1 MKKLLLLLLMVF
13 SSHSQAQSPVILVLG
28 DSLSAAYGI
37 DQESGWVSLLQ
48 QRLEQQGF
56 PHQVVN
62 ASISGDTTF
71 GGINR
76 LSGALERFK
85 PSIVLIELGANDGL
99 RGLGLDQ
106 TRRNLV
112 AMVDQVRQAD
122 SQAVLLGIML
132 PPNFGKAFTQ
142 RFIRIY
148 HEVSEQ
154 KSVTLVPFLL
164 EGVADRMEWM
174 QSDGLHP
181 NASGQPR
188 ILDNVWMVLEPL
200 LITPESGQ
208 ASG

>member
-13 SSHSQAQSPVILVLG
+13 SAVSQAQSPVILVLG

-142 RFIRIY
+142 RFLRIY

>member
-1 MKKLLLLLLMVF
+1 MVF
-13 SSHSQAQSPVILVLG
+13 STVSQANSPVILVLG

-37 DQESGWVSLLQ
+37 DQKAGWVNLLQ
-48 QRLEQQGF
+48 QRLQQQGF

-62 ASISGDTTF
+62 SSISGDTTF

-76 LSGALERFK
+76 LPGALKRFK

-106 TRRNLV
+106 TRGNISS
-112 AMVDQVRQAD
+112 MVDQVRQAD

-142 RFIRIY
+142 RFLKIY
-148 HEVSEQ
+148 HEVAEE
-154 KSVTLVPFLL
+154 KAVTLVPFLL

-174 QSDGLHP
+174 QGDGLHP
-181 NASGQPR
+181 NEGGQPR
-188 ILDNVWMVLEPL
+188 ILENVWMVLEPL
-200 LITPESGQ
+200 LGANKSGQ
-208 ASG
+208 EPG

>member
-1 MKKLLLLLLMVF
+1 MVF
-13 SSHSQAQSPVILVLG
+13 SSVSQAQSPVILVLG

-76 LSGALERFK
+76 LPGALKRFK

-106 TRRNLV
+106 TRGNISS
-112 AMVDQVRQAD
+112 MVDQVRQAD
-122 SQAVLLGIML
+122 GQAVLLGIML

-142 RFIRIY
+142 RFLRIY
-148 HEVSEQ
+148 HEVAEE

-181 NASGQPR
+181 NADGQPR

-200 LITPESGQ
+200 LSANTSGQ
-208 ASG
+208 EPG

>member
-13 SSHSQAQSPVILVLG
+13 SAVSQAQSPVILVLG

-142 RFIRIY
+142 RFLRIY

-200 LITPESGQ
+200 LIIPESGQ

>member
-1 MKKLLLLLLMVF
+1 MVF
-13 SSHSQAQSPVILVLG
+13 SAVSQAQSPVILVLG

-142 RFIRIY
+142 RFLRIY

>member
-1 MKKLLLLLLMVF
+1 MVF
-13 SSHSQAQSPVILVLG
+13 SAVSQAQSPVILVLG

-142 RFIRIY
+142 RFLRIY

-200 LITPESGQ
+200 LIIPESGQ